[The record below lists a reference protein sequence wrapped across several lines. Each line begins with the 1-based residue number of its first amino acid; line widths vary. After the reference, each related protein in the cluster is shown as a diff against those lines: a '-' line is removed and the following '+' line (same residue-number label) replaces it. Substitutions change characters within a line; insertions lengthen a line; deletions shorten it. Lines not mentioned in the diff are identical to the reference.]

1 MAEKLT
7 DRLEGLNKDLS
18 DVIEEIN
25 SVSGLLNNTKGADD
39 PVSFILHI
47 TVQSGETNKNYSYPM
62 SSESSIHTFCSCKRS
77 TWTHQYSKLKYK
89 KRKNLKM
96 QWVIAIGVRVVMQH
110 QILQEASSGDRHACL
125 VSYVVL

>member
-39 PVSFILHI
+39 PVSFILHVTI
-47 TVQSGETNKNYSYPM
+47 QPGEANNP
-62 SSESSIHTFCSCKRS
+62 
-77 TWTHQYSKLKYK
+77 
-89 KRKNLKM
+89 
-96 QWVIAIGVRVVMQH
+96 
-110 QILQEASSGDRHACL
+110 
-125 VSYVVL
+125 

>member
-39 PVSFILHI
+39 PVSFILQI
-47 TVQSGETNKNYSYPM
+47 TVQSGDTNKNPSYQT
-62 SSESSIHTFCSCKRS
+62 SSASSIHTFCSFKRS
-77 TWTHQYSKLKYK
+77 TWMHQYSKLKYK
-89 KRKNLKM
+89 KHKSLRM

-110 QILQEASSGDRHACL
+110 QILQEASSEDRHKCL